1 MKESMTQYSRRRGTW
16 LLVALIAV
24 IVALPVAAIAGY
36 WVSSAI
42 GRTTEVQAPDGS
54 TKTLYWREYPGT
66 AELDPR
72 EVLDG
77 PTPQQGLA
85 AGERMITEI
94 QEALDREFSL
104 NWTPIQPTHEQ
115 GPFNTPVSNDFG
127 GYSLLTNVNG
137 PERQSTTV
145 PPTWAS
151 KQQAMDIINAV
162 LLNHDY
168 GALELQ
174 SPDGGSIISGQVV
187 IWGMST
193 GPVGQWLTFGLQDVS
208 LDVDGSFAKRELRM
222 GNEREMTSWIS
233 LSYGA
238 NGLLPAEHRKD
249 FISRL
254 EPFLG
259 LDKPEAV
266 ES

>member
-145 PPTWAS
+145 PRR
-151 KQQAMDIINAV
+151 
-162 LLNHDY
+162 
-168 GALELQ
+168 
-174 SPDGGSIISGQVV
+174 
-187 IWGMST
+187 
-193 GPVGQWLTFGLQDVS
+193 GPVNSKPWTSSIRCCSTTITVRS
-208 LDVDGSFAKRELRM
+208 SSKARM
-222 GNEREMTSWIS
+222 
-233 LSYGA
+233 A
-238 NGLLPAEHRKD
+238 A
-249 FISRL
+249 RL
-254 EPFLG
+254 FR
-259 LDKPEAV
+259 V
-266 ES
+266 RW